1 MHSMSMHK
9 IEKSNHH
16 RAKLEQVLPEGL
28 LVNRVWLYDKGFT
41 RSAVDYYL
49 RSGDLVAVTRGVYRR
64 QGPPLK
70 WQHVAYSLQVLGYGL
85 HVGGRTA
92 LELQGLAHDLPAHG
106 MTTIW
111 LYGAGRLPVWVN
123 KVGSGYRFVQGR
135 SSMFAHWP
143 DDALTTLPFG
153 HWDWP
158 LRCAKPELALLEV
171 LANVKTSADFEAVD
185 HLFESASTLR
195 PRLVSRLLMA
205 CRHVKVKRLFLWF
218 SERHDHTWFHKLDI
232 GNLDLG
238 SGKRQ
243 IIRNGALA
251 GRYQI
256 TVPREMAD
264 GSR

>member
-1 MHSMSMHK
+1 MHGMSMHN

-16 RAKLEQVLPEGL
+16 RAKLEQVLPDGL

-70 WQHVAYSLQVLGYGL
+70 WQHVVYSLQVLGYDL

-92 LELQGLAHDLPAHG
+92 LELQGLAHDLSVHG

-111 LYGAGRLPVWVN
+111 LYGTGRFPVWVN
-123 KVGSGYRFVQGR
+123 KVDSGYRFVQGR
-135 SSMFAHWP
+135 SSMFAHYP

-158 LRCAKPELALLEV
+158 LRCAKQELALLEV

-185 HLFESASTLR
+185 HFFESASTLR
-195 PRLVSRLLMA
+195 PRLMSHLLMA
-205 CRHVKVKRLFLWF
+205 CRHVKVKRLFMWF
-218 SERHDHTWFHKLDI
+218 SERHDHTWFRKLDVE
-232 GNLDLG
+232 NLDLG

-243 IIRNGALA
+243 IIRNGALV

-264 GSR
+264 VSR